1 MKPPFSPRF
10 ATRRDGAVVASCLLV
25 IYALTLAPGLT
36 PWDSGEFL
44 SAIATLGVPHPPG
57 TPLFVVVGRAWSEA
71 LGFLPLA
78 VAMNLA
84 SAVATATACGLL
96 ALVFLR
102 WAGRPAVITGGIVA
116 GTMGAVWQSATE
128 TEVYALAL
136 CMGALTLVVADAAG
150 RSGSARHRVLLAFLF
165 GLSVAL
171 QISALVAGPAAIL
184 LLSSGEDGHLSW
196 RGSVAPAAAW
206 TLAVGIG
213 MVSATIMM
221 AGLLLFVVALVV
233 HAGGPARSRRE
244 VLLAGICVLLG
255 ASFVLVMLVR
265 ARYDPGVNQG
275 NPSTW
280 QALFDVL
287 GREQYDVP
295 GLWPRRAP
303 WWLQVGNLIQY
314 ADWQVAAGLSDAP
327 GPSFLRT
334 PFTLLMVAVAGYGA
348 AWHRRTDSRSFRVL
362 ACLLLCATLGVIAVL
377 NLRAG
382 PTYGWGV
389 LAADV
394 PREAR
399 ERDYFFGLA
408 FAVCGLWAGLGA
420 VRLALRAPTS
430 LLRGAAIG
438 VAALPLLLNW
448 RANDRKRMPDAALAE
463 SLGVTL
469 LLAAPPRAV
478 LVTSGD
484 NDSYAAWYAQH
495 VLGRRQDVAT
505 VVSPL
510 LGARWYREEL
520 RRRDGLL
527 DSAFVETWHGEGS
540 TLAEIA
546 SAAHRLDRPIAVSVG
561 AERGQRLN
569 LGSSWTF
576 RGVLFV
582 ERRAAG
588 KAKEMVLIDSVVTRT
603 IADTLSARGLPDR
616 MPDAA
621 SPVGRYLRRLLLCPH
636 LALERERSSAVPVGL
651 LETACNY

>member
-1 MKPPFSPRF
+1 VKPPFSPRL
-10 ATRRDGAVVASCLLV
+10 ATRRDGAVVVGCLLV

-71 LGFLPLA
+71 FGLLPLA
-78 VAMNLA
+78 VALNLA

-102 WAGRPAVITGGIVA
+102 WAGRPAVIAGGIVA

-150 RSGSARHRVLLAFLF
+150 RSASARHRVLLAFLF

-184 LLSSGEDGHLSW
+184 LLSSGEDGRLSW
-196 RGSVAPAAAW
+196 RASLAPTAAW
-206 TLAVGIG
+206 TVAVGIG
-213 MVSATIMM
+213 TVSPMIMS
-221 AGLLLFVVALVV
+221 AGLLLFVVAFVLQ
-233 HAGGPARSRRE
+233 AGARRE
-244 VLLAGICVLLG
+244 VLLAGMCVLLG
-255 ASFVLVMLVR
+255 ASFVFVMLVR

-280 QALFDVL
+280 QALLDVL
-287 GREQYDVP
+287 RREQYDVP

-303 WWLQVGNLIQY
+303 WWLQIGNLIQY

-334 PFTLLMVAVAGYGA
+334 PFTLLMVVVGGYGA
-348 AWHRRTDSRSFRVL
+348 AWHRRTDRRSFRVL
-362 ACLLLCATLGVIAVL
+362 VCLLLCATLGVIAVL

-389 LAADV
+389 LAAGV

-408 FAVCGLWAGLGA
+408 FAVCGLWMGLGA

-430 LLRGAAIG
+430 LLRGVAIG

-448 RANDRKRMPDAALAE
+448 QANDRKQMPDAALAE

-469 LLAAPPRAV
+469 LQAAPPRAV

-484 NDSYAAWYAQH
+484 NDSYAVWYAQH
-495 VLGRRQDVAT
+495 VLGRRHDVAT

-520 RRRDGLL
+520 RRRHGLM
-527 DSAFVETWHGEGS
+527 DFAFVDTWHGEGS

-546 SAAHRLDRPIAVSVG
+546 SAARRLERPIAVSVG

-576 RGVLFV
+576 RGVAFI
-582 ERRAAG
+582 ERRGAG
-588 KAKEMVLIDSVVTRT
+588 SAQEVVLTDTVVTRA
-603 IADTLSARGLPDR
+603 IADTLSARGLHDT

-636 LALERERSSAVPVGL
+636 LALGQKTPSTAPAGL

>member
-1 MKPPFSPRF
+1 M
-10 ATRRDGAVVASCLLV
+10 VAGCLLI
-25 IYALTLAPGLT
+25 IYVLTLAPGLT

-57 TPLFVVVGRAWSEA
+57 TPLFVVAGRVWSEA

-78 VAMNLA
+78 TAMNLA

-171 QISALVAGPAAIL
+171 QISALVSGPAAIL
-184 LLSSGEDGHLSW
+184 LLSSGDDGHWSW
-196 RGSVAPAAAW
+196 RSALAPAAAW
-206 TLAVGIG
+206 ILAVGIG
-213 MVSATIMM
+213 TVSGTIMIIG
-221 AGLLLFVVALVV
+221 ALLFIVALIVRDV
-233 HAGGPARSRRE
+233 GGTRSRRE
-244 VLLAGICVLLG
+244 VVLAAICLLLG
-255 ASFVLVMLVR
+255 VSFVFVMLVR

-280 QALFDVL
+280 HALWQVL

-303 WWLQVGNLIQY
+303 WWLQIGNLIQY
-314 ADWQVAAGLSDAP
+314 ADWQVASGLSDAP
-327 GPSFLRT
+327 GPSWLRT
-334 PFTLLMVAVAGYGA
+334 PLTLLMVAVGGYGA
-348 AWHRRTDSRSFRVL
+348 AWHRRTEPRSFRAFV
-362 ACLLLCATLGVIAVL
+362 CLLVSATLGVIAVL

-389 LAADV
+389 LGDDTL
-394 PREAR
+394 REAR

-408 FAVCGLWAGLGA
+408 FAICGLWAGLGV

-430 LLRGAAIG
+430 LLRGAVIG
-438 VAALPLLLNW
+438 IAALPLLLNW
-448 RANDRKRMPDAALAE
+448 RANDRKRTPDAALAE
-463 SLGVTL
+463 SLGVAL
-469 LLAAPPRAV
+469 LLATPPHAV

-484 NDSYAAWYAQH
+484 NDSYAVWFTQH
-495 VLGRRQDVAT
+495 VLGRRPDVAT

-520 RRRDGLL
+520 RRRHGLI
-527 DSAFVETWHGEGS
+527 DSVFVETWHGEGR
-540 TLAEIA
+540 TLGAVA
-546 SAAHRLDRPIAVSVG
+546 GAARRLQRPIAVSVG
-561 AERGQRLN
+561 AERGQRHA

-576 RGVLFV
+576 RGVAFV
-582 ERRAAG
+582 AG
-588 KAKEMVLIDSVVTRT
+588 EDARDAREVVQTDTAVTRS
-603 IADTLSARGLPDR
+603 IADTLRARGLHDGAA
-616 MPDAA
+616 DAA
-621 SPVGRYLRRLLLCPH
+621 TPVGRYIRRLLLCPQV
-636 LALERERSSAVPVGL
+636 ALGRGTPPAETVRL